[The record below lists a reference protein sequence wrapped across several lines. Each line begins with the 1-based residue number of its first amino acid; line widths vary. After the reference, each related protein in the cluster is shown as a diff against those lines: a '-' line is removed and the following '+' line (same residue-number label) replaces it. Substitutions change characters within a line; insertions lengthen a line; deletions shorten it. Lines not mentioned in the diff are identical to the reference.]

1 MNGRTARRR
10 WRSRASARDGEAPAQ
25 PRRRHAR
32 HGPACSRPPPLRY
45 CARPRPPLEPV
56 LTSAELHNPETS
68 LSTTFETAADSLP
81 RPTVTV
87 GDLLGLIGEQGLLL
101 FCVFLGVPFLLPVA
115 IPGTSTLFGVL
126 LILVG
131 AGVTANRV
139 PWLPERLLQRSLNS
153 EHVAQ
158 VLRRSAGISRR
169 FEHLI
174 RPRLLQLT
182 HGATLNR
189 FNGLVLIFA
198 ALLLMAPLPLIPL
211 TNTLPAIGIILLAA
225 GMAERDGVCVIA
237 GYVATAVSAVYIGL
251 LLFAVFWAG
260 SGLALQIREFVGF

>member
-1 MNGRTARRR
+1 MAGLGFPGCNRPDPAAILRVRRT
-10 WRSRASARDGEAPAQ
+10 SREYA
-25 PRRRHAR
+25 
-32 HGPACSRPPPLRY
+32 LKY
-45 CARPRPPLEPV
+45 
-56 LTSAELHNPETS
+56 AELHNPETS
-68 LSTTFETAADSLP
+68 LSATFETAAGALP
-81 RPTVTV
+81 HPTVTV
-87 GDLLGLIGEQGLLL
+87 RDLLGLIGEQGLLL

-115 IPGTSTLFGVL
+115 IPGTSTLFGML

-131 AGVTANRV
+131 VGVTANRV
-139 PWLPERLLQRSLNS
+139 PWLPDRLLQRALNS
-153 EHVAQ
+153 EHVAH

-189 FNGLVLIFA
+189 FNGVVLIFA
-198 ALLLMAPLPLIPL
+198 AVLLMAPLPLIPL

-237 GYVATAVSAVYIGL
+237 GYVVTAISAVYIGL
-251 LLFAVFWAG
+251 LLFAVYWAG
-260 SGLALQIREFVGF
+260 SGLAEQIRGYVGF